1 MSETTTAA
9 AVLPAGSPEVDPATM
24 PFSARSADEPL
35 EAGRKLRRSS
45 PKVLRSWDW
54 ALPPQP
60 VNHREVI
67 AAVPTGWA
75 EQSRA
80 SRKPPLLFIHG
91 LAHGAWCFAEHWV
104 GAAAAAGYPA
114 YAMSLRGHGNSD
126 GAAALK
132 KTSMRDYVADVLQ
145 VITTLPEPPVLIG
158 HSMGSLISQFVAARY
173 PTRGLV
179 LLTPPALSGSTGLL
193 LNLAKREPGD
203 VLAAVA
209 GMTLPMRPSTLFH
222 GLDAET
228 ALAYCRQMGRE
239 APIAQYELLLPHRIG
254 PVRAPVLVV
263 GARNDTLVT
272 AAAVEQTASA
282 YGTTPLWL
290 AEIGHDLM
298 LDAGQDRAFAAV
310 AAWLEVALPQT
321 AGRL

>member
-1 MSETTTAA
+1 
-9 AVLPAGSPEVDPATM
+9 M
-24 PFSARSADEPL
+24 PVSARSADEPL

-45 PKVLRSWDW
+45 PKVLRNWDW

-60 VNHREVI
+60 IKQREVMVSI
-67 AAVPTGWA
+67 PVGWA
-75 EQSRA
+75 DQPRA
-80 SRKPPLLFIHG
+80 TRKPPLLFIHG

-114 YAMSLRGHGNSD
+114 YALSLRGHGRSD
-126 GAAALK
+126 GAAALN
-132 KTSMRDYVADVLQ
+132 KTSMRDYVADVMQ
-145 VITTLPEPPVLIG
+145 VITTLPEPPVLVG
-158 HSMGSLISQFVAARY
+158 HSMGALIAQLVAERY
-173 PTRGLV
+173 PARGVV
-179 LLTPPALSGSTGLL
+179 LLTPTALSGSTGLL

-209 GMTLPMRPSTLFH
+209 GMTLPMRPSSLFH

-228 ALAYCRQMGRE
+228 ALAYCRQTGRE

-263 GARNDTLVT
+263 GARNDALVT
-272 AAAVEQTASA
+272 SAAVEQVASA

-290 AEIGHDLM
+290 AEIGHDVM
-298 LDAGQDRAFAAV
+298 LDVGQDRAFEAV
-310 AAWLEVALPQT
+310 ATWLNAALSET

>member
-1 MSETTTAA
+1 
-9 AVLPAGSPEVDPATM
+9 M
-24 PFSARSADEPL
+24 PVSARSADEPL

-45 PKVLRSWDW
+45 PKVLRNWDW

-60 VNHREVI
+60 IKQREVI
-67 AAVPTGWA
+67 VSIPVGWA
-75 EQSRA
+75 DQPRA
-80 SRKPPLLFIHG
+80 TRKPPLLFIHG

-114 YAMSLRGHGNSD
+114 YALSLRGHGRSD
-126 GAAALK
+126 GATALN
-132 KTSMRDYVADVLQ
+132 KTSMRDYVADVMQ
-145 VITTLPEPPVLIG
+145 VITTLPEPPVLVG
-158 HSMGSLISQFVAARY
+158 HSMGALIAQLVAERY
-173 PTRGLV
+173 PARGVV
-179 LLTPPALSGSTGLL
+179 LLTPTALSGSTGLL

-209 GMTLPMRPSTLFH
+209 GMTLPMRPSSLFH
-222 GLDAET
+222 GLDPET

-263 GARNDTLVT
+263 GARNDALVT
-272 AAAVEQTASA
+272 AAAVEQVASA
-282 YGTTPLWL
+282 YATTPLWL
-290 AEIGHDLM
+290 AEIGHDVM
-298 LDAGQDRAFAAV
+298 LDVGQDRAFEAV
-310 AAWLEVALPQT
+310 ASWLNAALSET

>member
-1 MSETTTAA
+1 
-9 AVLPAGSPEVDPATM
+9 M
-24 PFSARSADEPL
+24 PVSARSADEPL
-35 EAGRKLRRSS
+35 EAGRKLRRSA
-45 PKVLRSWDW
+45 PKVLRGWDW

-60 VNHREVI
+60 IKQREVI
-67 AAVPTGWA
+67 SAVPAGWA

-80 SRKPPLLFIHG
+80 TRKPPLLFIHG
-91 LAHGAWCFAEHWV
+91 LAHGAWCFAERWV
-104 GAAAAAGYPA
+104 DAAVAAGYPA
-114 YAMSLRGHGNSD
+114 YAMSLRGHGGSD
-126 GAAALK
+126 GASALK

-145 VITTLPEPPVLIG
+145 VITTLPEPPVLVG
-158 HSMGSLISQFVAARY
+158 HSMGALIAQFVAERY

-193 LNLAKREPGD
+193 INLAKREPGD

-209 GMTLPMRPSTLFH
+209 GMTLPMRPSSLFH
-222 GLDAET
+222 GLDADS
-228 ALAYCRQMGRE
+228 ALAYCKQMGRE
-239 APIAQYELLLPHRIG
+239 APIAQYELLLPHRVG

-272 AAAVEQTASA
+272 PDAIEQTASA

-290 AEIGHDLM
+290 AEIGHDVM
-298 LDAGQDRAFAAV
+298 LDAGQERALAAILTWL
-310 AAWLEVALPQT
+310 AAALPQT